1 MNRAYLKTTCM
12 PKTMMIGRSL
22 SCVFYRTLRI
32 IEIKRRFSSEI
43 CLRIPAG
50 AGYINTKHTF
60 STSPWLQQRSRGSEP
75 GMGSGSS
82 ESGSDG
88 EYSSNSSGSDSDS
101 EKDIAKN
108 SKKAEK
114 PEAKSDL
121 LTLLA
126 KMKASEKKWGTKNV
140 DNNLKEIEH
149 SIDSKLVS
157 EAVKLSK
164 ELPGDQERSESALIG
179 QLLSQFETTAKQRK
193 GAVPTEMPSKAKGLS
208 AVIEGLSVERE
219 IRKHRK
225 GGKESYK
232 MKEYAEGEDKP
243 LVFRRGGSGLF
254 NGKPL
259 GIFTQEDVKYA
270 HTGWEEESN
279 VEFYEHVFLENQ
291 LHDFPKKGPI
301 RHFMELVI
309 TALSKNPYLTVEQK
323 HEHIDWYRSYFH
335 GKQDML
341 EARLGRDGVIQ
352 AEA

>member
-270 HTGWEEESN
+270 HTEKMSLFEIVEEEERN
-279 VEFYEHVFLENQ
+279 KMQFYPPQNAFEEQIQWTKEGKLWTFPIDNEADTKLPRKLVDLDFLEVGNV
-291 LHDFPKKGPI
+291 LF
-301 RHFMELVI
+301 FTLVCS
-309 TALSKNPYLTVEQK
+309 TSN
-323 HEHIDWYRSYFH
+323 
-335 GKQDML
+335 
-341 EARLGRDGVIQ
+341 
-352 AEA
+352 